1 MLLSCRPPPCVLQPQ
16 LCPLLLPSAAI
27 AVLQA
32 LPHAE
37 PPVPGAVLQ
46 GLSPQVQITSR
57 GRAHPM
63 GLHAVRLQNRA
74 LIEQVCA
81 TDKRN
86 NVEQRRCVRIY
97 AELT

>member
-1 MLLSCRPPPCVLQPQ
+1 MQTPTLCVTAPAV
-16 LCPLLLPSAAI
+16 PSAAI

-57 GRAHPM
+57 GCAHPM